1 MIKKYLLLILG
12 FSFFLPCSYILA
24 TETVMLKLSK
34 KAKVFLSHDRWL
46 HITEGSEEE
55 NYFSGGHDFGFFA
68 RHYLKKNNDKSV
80 FFDTIH
86 HAYIVSSKKG
96 ESLPEIISNLQNC
109 KSASYHALFPPNILD
124 KDFVLQAFK
133 NAYDGFIAKDKQNN
147 INLKQKIFYAQVG
160 DFSVAGYFNK
170 KGNDY
175 FIQTIF
181 PDLDWKFRIEF
192 KHNPEKYFAISRF
205 LQWNYLDKRWISQ
218 GLVLNEQIEFEK
230 IKYLPQPIFY
240 LFNPSNFSCG
250 QLNGEEFSIMSAV
263 KDSVINEFSNKNID
277 VLELFFDDSNFPKKE
292 EFDLLLFIIKEIIPD
307 FTFKACKELQIGKLR
322 SDLNKYL
329 KHSKNVKLIRNT
341 DNNSLSIV
349 TECFG
354 GLNGL
359 HFAEEILQYLLLC
372 NFCEEELSQPT
383 SKLFTKEVYTSIKQV
398 SEKLAKN
405 FMIKLVYDPNQQQ
418 KLKDKN
424 IVFLIRTVNT
434 TEYALE
440 LISKNN
446 CNEYNQMGLFFV
458 KGEKN
463 FISKISFL
471 PISVKTNKQSL
482 DNLQK
487 LNKIIPN
494 SLNFIE

>member
-1 MIKKYLLLILG
+1 M
-12 FSFFLPCSYILA
+12 
-24 TETVMLKLSK
+24 
-34 KAKVFLSHDRWL
+34 
-46 HITEGSEEE
+46 
-55 NYFSGGHDFGFFA
+55 
-68 RHYLKKNNDKSV
+68 
-80 FFDTIH
+80 
-86 HAYIVSSKKG
+86 
-96 ESLPEIISNLQNC
+96 
-109 KSASYHALFPPNILD
+109 
-124 KDFVLQAFK
+124 
-133 NAYDGFIAKDKQNN
+133 
-147 INLKQKIFYAQVG
+147 
-160 DFSVAGYFNK
+160 
-170 KGNDY
+170 
-175 FIQTIF
+175 
-181 PDLDWKFRIEF
+181 
-192 KHNPEKYFAISRF
+192 
-205 LQWNYLDKRWISQ
+205 
-218 GLVLNEQIEFEK
+218 
-230 IKYLPQPIFY
+230 
-240 LFNPSNFSCG
+240 
-250 QLNGEEFSIMSAV
+250 
-263 KDSVINEFSNKNID
+263 
-277 VLELFFDDSNFPKKE
+277 
-292 EFDLLLFIIKEIIPD
+292 
-307 FTFKACKELQIGKLR
+307 
-322 SDLNKYL
+322 
-329 KHSKNVKLIRNT
+329 KLIRNT